1 MVDKRCPYCGR
12 FKIVF
17 FNVLKRFFS
26 ISKTHVQANSSSCI
40 DLIFTDQPNLSV
52 NSGVHSSLH
61 QNCHHQIVYS
71 TFNLNIYYPPPYQ
84 RLVWD
89 YKKVDSANIRKALD
103 SVNWERLFDQKDIN
117 TQVMTLNETIL
128 NVFRNYVPK
137 KYITIDD
144 KDPLSM
150 NETIKSKI
158 ETKNKLYKQYIDNSR
173 FESDFVLIETLITE
187 TNDLITS
194 KKDLY
199 YKNLA
204 KN

>member
-1 MVDKRCPYCGR
+1 
-12 FKIVF
+12 
-17 FNVLKRFFS
+17 
-26 ISKTHVQANSSSCI
+26 
-40 DLIFTDQPNLSV
+40 
-52 NSGVHSSLH
+52 
-61 QNCHHQIVYS
+61 
-71 TFNLNIYYPPPYQ
+71 
-84 RLVWD
+84 
-89 YKKVDSANIRKALD
+89 
-103 SVNWERLFDQKDIN
+103 
-117 TQVMTLNETIL
+117 
-128 NVFRNYVPK
+128 
-137 KYITIDD
+137 
-144 KDPLSM
+144 M